1 MANIRAGSCG
11 TASRRDR
18 GVRDSAMLT
27 TLDDLVERLVRTY
40 DPESII
46 LFGSHATGGAR
57 EGSDIDLLVV
67 KETDKR
73 PIDRRVEVERL
84 LCDRQIPLDIQVYTP
99 REMRDLYMAGSP
111 FVEEVVQSGR
121 VLYARSA
128 TAAWL
133 AEAQQKSAIDRP

>member
-1 MANIRAGSCG
+1 MLQTIDDVV
-11 TASRRDR
+11 RRLLEEYHPDK
-18 GVRDSAMLT
+18 
-27 TLDDLVERLVRTY
+27 
-40 DPESII
+40 II

-67 KETDKR
+67 KETEKR
-73 PIDRRVEVERL
+73 PIERRVEVERL
-84 LCDRQIPLDIQVYTP
+84 LCDRQIALDIQVYTP

-121 VLYARSA
+121 VPYARSA

-133 AEAQQKSAIDRP
+133 AEAQQESAMDRP

>member
-1 MANIRAGSCG
+1 MLQ
-11 TASRRDR
+11 TVEDVVRR
-18 GVRDSAMLT
+18 
-27 TLDDLVERLVRTY
+27 LVEEYHPDR
-40 DPESII
+40 II
-46 LFGSHATGGAR
+46 LFGSHATGQAR

-73 PIDRRVEVERL
+73 PIDRRIEAERL
-84 LCDRQIPLDIQVYTP
+84 LSDRQIPLDIQVYTP
-99 REMRDLYMAGSP
+99 REIRDLYMAGSH

-133 AEAQQKSAIDRP
+133 AEAQQRSAIDRP